1 MASESLLVS
10 EVVPAAPR
18 EIFSAWLDT
27 NTHSAFTGETANI
40 EPFVGG
46 SHSAF
51 NGYATG
57 RFVRLEK
64 DHVIAATWRS
74 TEFPDDAADSHI
86 EVTLEETVGGTT
98 LTLLHTDIPDGLAEQ
113 CRDAWIKYYLVP
125 LRQHFAAR
133 ADADNVDDEVR
144 VVVTT
149 EDPEEATDDLDDAVS
164 ETGNGGPGSD
174 GRGSSRGRNGVAS
187 RAEVATPADDIDG
200 DEDENEDEGPSARE
214 SERRSPRPAGAKT
227 AEPTRSGSSD
237 RSPAAVKPVR
247 PAMAAKGTSKA
258 ETPARAKVAPPMQR
272 ASSEETGRTGKAAS
286 AAKMS
291 SKAAPATKPASTS
304 KPASATKAAPVTK
317 PASATKAA
325 ATPKPKGAAAAG
337 KGVKTKSVAGGRTKA
352 KALAPSAK
360 SRTAG
365 VGNKPGR
372 PAATAASGARAAR
385 PAKSTRAKAGK
396 SRSAMTAAGKAARK
410 PGARAA
416 AKKTRAAAKGSVKA
430 KPPVKRTPAKKT
442 AKRGSRPRR

>member
-291 SKAAPATKPASTS
+291 SKAAPATKPAS
-304 KPASATKAAPVTK
+304 
-317 PASATKAA
+317 ATKAA
-325 ATPKPKGAAAAG
+325 ATPKAKGAAAAG

-365 VGNKPGR
+365 VGKKPGR

-396 SRSAMTAAGKAARK
+396 SRSAMSAAGKAARK
-410 PGARAA
+410 PGARAT
-416 AKKTRAAAKGSVKA
+416 AKKTRPAAKGSVKA
-430 KPPVKRTPAKKT
+430 KPPVKRTPAKKP